1 MPLLDLSLVT
11 QTLINLISAHVTN
24 SEAWNK
30 ANKLEVEPLP
40 ADKLDGD
47 NTLGLY
53 LYHAVEETTGK
64 HTYIPGVSDV
74 PIRYTPLG
82 LNLYYM
88 LTAHS
93 DLDKGG
99 VYREQLMMGLAM
111 KALHDHPLIN
121 DDTEVNGTQ
130 VMPALLRGNDNAFR
144 IGMVPVKVDDAVSYW
159 MAGSNAQRLAAY
171 YHVSV
176 IKLEPQQ
183 PSIRAG
189 RVLTYN
195 IFVLPSDAPRVD
207 TTTNVISFTI
217 PGEASPRSLELR
229 PAQVTYDQGFE
240 VVGSAFTGNNVYLQ
254 IRRTD
259 WAAPVAVDASWNLA
273 ITASRITAT
282 VRATAAGTT
291 VLPGLYAASVRVE
304 RWRTVPSGTRSVETS
319 SNETPFAI
327 APRITSISA
336 IDAQGRFTITG
347 DTFEHADLPPES
359 VSVFVGAARLMPGT
373 AGSLDPG
380 EFAVTG
386 STTIAARLPAGL
398 TPGEALSLRLIIGG
412 AKSAPQ
418 WVVAV

>member
-1 MPLLDLSLVT
+1 MALLDLSLVT
-11 QTLINLISAHVTN
+11 QTLINLISAHVTH
-24 SEAWNK
+24 SEAWNN
-30 ANKLEVEPLP
+30 ANALRVDPLP
-40 ADKLDGD
+40 PDKLSGD

-64 HTYIPGVSDV
+64 NTYIPGVSDV
-74 PIRYTPLG
+74 PVRYTPLG

-93 DLDKGG
+93 DIESGG

-111 KALHDHPLIN
+111 KALHDHPLVN
-121 DDTEVNGTQ
+121 DDTGVNGTL

-159 MAGSNAQRLAAY
+159 MAGSNPQRLAAY
-171 YHVSV
+171 YQISV
-176 IKLEPQQ
+176 IKLEPQE
-183 PSIRAG
+183 PAIRAG

-207 TTTNVISFTI
+207 TTANVISFTI
-217 PGEASPRSLELR
+217 PGEASARSLELR

-254 IRRTD
+254 IRRAD
-259 WAAPVAVDASWNLA
+259 WAAPVTVDAAWNLT
-273 ITASRITAT
+273 ITSSRITAT
-282 VRATAAGTT
+282 VRATAAG
-291 VLPGLYAASVRVE
+291 VDMLPGLYAASVRVE
-304 RWRTVPSGTRSVETS
+304 RWRTVPSGTRIVESS

-327 APRITSISA
+327 APQVTAISA
-336 IDAQGRFTITG
+336 PDAQGRFTVTG
-347 DTFEHADLPPES
+347 ATFQHPDLPPEK
-359 VSVFVGAARLMPGT
+359 VSVFIGAAKLAPGD
-373 AGSLDPG
+373 AANLQPS

-386 STTIAARLPAGL
+386 ATTLAARLPAGL
-398 TPGEALSLRLIIGG
+398 TPGESLSLRLIING
-412 AKSAPQ
+412 AENAPQ

>member
-1 MPLLDLSLVT
+1 MALLDLSLVT
-11 QTLINLISAHVTN
+11 QTLINLISAHVTH
-24 SEAWNK
+24 SEAWNN
-30 ANKLEVEPLP
+30 ANALTVDPLP
-40 ADKLDGD
+40 PDKLSGD

-64 HTYIPGVSDV
+64 NTYIPGVSDV
-74 PIRYTPLG
+74 PVRYTPLG

-93 DLDKGG
+93 DIESGG

-111 KALHDHPLIN
+111 KALHDHPLVN
-121 DDTEVNGTQ
+121 DDTEVNGTL

-159 MAGSNAQRLAAY
+159 MAGSNPQRLAAY
-171 YHVSV
+171 YQISV
-176 IKLEPQQ
+176 IKLEPQE
-183 PSIRAG
+183 PAIRAG

-207 TTTNVISFTI
+207 TTANVISFTI
-217 PGEASPRSLELR
+217 PGEGSARSLELR

-254 IRRTD
+254 IRRAD
-259 WAAPVAVDASWNLA
+259 WAAPVTVDAAWNLA
-273 ITASRITAT
+273 ITSSRITAT
-282 VRATAAGTT
+282 VRATAAG
-291 VLPGLYAASVRVE
+291 VDMLPGLYAASVRVE
-304 RWRTVPSGTRSVETS
+304 RWRTVPSGTRIVESS

-327 APRITSISA
+327 APQVTA
-336 IDAQGRFTITG
+336 IGAPDAQGRFTVTG
-347 DTFEHADLPPES
+347 ATFQHPDLPAEK
-359 VSVFVGAARLMPGT
+359 VSVFIGAARLAPGDI
-373 AGSLDPG
+373 ANLQPG

-386 STTIAARLPAGL
+386 PTTLAVRLPAGL
-398 TPGEALSLRLIIGG
+398 TPGDSLSLRLIING
-412 AKSAPQ
+412 AENAPQ